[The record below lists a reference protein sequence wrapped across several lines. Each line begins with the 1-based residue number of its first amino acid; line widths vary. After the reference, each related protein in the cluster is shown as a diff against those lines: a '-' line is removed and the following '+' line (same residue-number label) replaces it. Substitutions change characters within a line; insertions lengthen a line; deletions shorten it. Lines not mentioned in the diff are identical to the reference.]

1 MTSVMKF
8 VINFFVFSIDNVKN
22 KNLKS
27 SIRKLDAWLLIYSR
41 KDTKNLIIY
50 INEKV
55 FAILSIL
62 FVLTVIIVGIFKAS
76 IHSNNVLSIYF
87 NLLGAFMLI
96 SGFLKLAYDKTSISF
111 SARIMTGILFFS
123 IIAVPVVFSFLYLR
137 EQKLIMFLM
146 IFVSLIYFGIIWVL
160 YKYLPIGFLGILR
173 LFFSSIKQ
181 LLLLIHRKFEK
192 GITITLLKL
201 ASLFFS
207 VLK

>member
-1 MTSVMKF
+1 MISFMKF
-8 VINFFVFSIDNVKN
+8 VINFFVFSIDNIKN

-27 SIRKLDAWLLIYSR
+27 TIRKLDAWLLIYSR

-55 FAILSIL
+55 FTILSTL
-62 FVLTVIIVGIFKAS
+62 FVLTLIIVGIFKAS

-87 NLLGAFMLI
+87 NLLGALMLI
-96 SGFLKLAYDKTSISF
+96 SGFLKLAYDKTNMMF
-111 SARIMTGILFFS
+111 SSRIMTEILFFS
-123 IIAVPVVFSFLYLR
+123 MIAIPVIFSILYLR
-137 EQKLIMFLM
+137 DQKLIMFLV
-146 IFVSLIYFGIIWVL
+146 IFATLICFGIICFL
-160 YKYLPIGFLGILR
+160 YKYLPMGFLGIFH
-173 LFFSSIKQ
+173 LFLSSIKQ

-201 ASLFFS
+201 VSLFFS